1 MPPAPDQDRAVSEL
15 TARADALRAR
25 TARPTA
31 TGAHGTAVNQA
42 YRIIAELVGGVVA
55 GLALGFGVDLLLP
68 TEPWGLIGGVLI
80 GFALS
85 VYMARR
91 PAHRLMAQAAAEQA
105 EAEAA
110 QTRTQGPGSKD

>member
-1 MPPAPDQDRAVSEL
+1 MPTSPDQDRAVSEL
-15 TARADALRAR
+15 AQRADALRKR
-25 TARPTA
+25 TERPSA
-31 TGAHGTAVNQA
+31 AAPHGAAVNQA
-42 YRIIAELVGGVVA
+42 YRIIAELVGGVVV

-80 GFALS
+80 GFALA

-91 PAHRLMAQAAAEQA
+91 TANRLMAQAAAEQA

-110 QTRTQGPGSKD
+110 QAQSRVSKN